1 MWSAVSQ
8 NDCKL
13 IEYISDQK
21 GEAKRTVVAT
31 LKLVLYYLMCILY
44 QLTHLVL
51 LFFLKTFFL

>member
-8 NDCKL
+8 NNCKL

-31 LKLVLYYLMCILY
+31 LS
-44 QLTHLVL
+44 
-51 LFFLKTFFL
+51 